1 MSTEFGDA
9 PRDSE
14 ELTGAGA
21 GSGDPSPVAERF
33 LVCRRLLLIVTVVEE
48 AASAKSACSQS

>member
-33 LVCRRLLLIVTVVEE
+33 LVCRRLLIVTVVEE
-48 AASAKSACSQS
+48 AA

>member
-48 AASAKSACSQS
+48 AA